1 MATFTERP
9 YQTECI
15 QAILDA
21 GPGRHLIALGYRSW
35 EDGSFY
41 ASYRRWRVLILSHRD
56 ELVRQPEKYYG
67 GKGPLWRRKSGG
79 TCHG

>member
-21 GPGRHLIALGYRSW
+21 GPGRHLIALATGLGKTVVLRILPALGGSLSYPTGMSWSASRKNIMEGRS
-35 EDGSFY
+35 
-41 ASYRRWRVLILSHRD
+41 A
-56 ELVRQPEKYYG
+56 LVS
-67 GKGPLWRRKSGG
+67 KSGG